1 MRNQLNTFK
10 TASTSPEATRG
21 CSSSQ
26 MSESGRKL
34 PTSPRG
40 NLGLFAKCRQ
50 YESDAPFFQR
60 TDPAARSLHALPDKE
75 ENSSDPALG
84 SARVHRFART
94 PRRRSPTRK
103 TRGSIPCD
111 PTKACSQ
118 ERPLRGHA
126 VGRHFSLP
134 EEQSRGFNTRAYEQ
148 FPRVTRSPASRA
160 PRRRACLRRGPF
172 SLFAASSRRTA
183 TTCLSAS
190 QNGFSVTSRAE
201 PTRNLE

>member
-1 MRNQLNTFK
+1 MPAIRERRPFFSRHGSRRAVPTRNILI
-10 TASTSPEATRG
+10 G
-21 CSSSQ
+21 CPSNGKPCWTPHSD
-26 MSESGRKL
+26 
-34 PTSPRG
+34 
-40 NLGLFAKCRQ
+40 LFA
-50 YESDAPFFQR
+50 EILS
-60 TDPAARSLHALPDKE
+60 ARS
-75 ENSSDPALG
+75 
-84 SARVHRFART
+84 

-134 EEQSRGFNTRAYEQ
+134 EEQSLRFQHSGVRANFRANLAPQ
-148 FPRVTRSPASRA
+148 RARA
-160 PRRRACLRRGPF
+160 PRRRACLRRGTL

-183 TTCLSAS
+183 TTCLPAS

-201 PTRNLE
+201 PTRILE